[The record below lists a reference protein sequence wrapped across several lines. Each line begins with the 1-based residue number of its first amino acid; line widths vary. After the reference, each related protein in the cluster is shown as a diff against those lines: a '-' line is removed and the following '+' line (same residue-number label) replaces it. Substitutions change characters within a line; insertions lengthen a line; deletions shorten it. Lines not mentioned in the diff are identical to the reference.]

1 MMNANNSSQ
10 ELSGQVA
17 LVTGAAINTGSTI
30 AKTLAG
36 AGAAVVVNYRSSKEA
51 ARETVRVIESSGG
64 RAIAV
69 QADVCNQADVQR
81 LVEETVRA
89 FGPPSVLVNNAN
101 VRSFRPLME
110 ITPELWRE
118 TLGPT
123 LEGTLF
129 CVQACVPHMRKLGG
143 GAIINIGGGS
153 GHTGVPKRTH
163 VAAAKAGLAGMTGAL
178 AAELAPDNIAV
189 NNIVPGRIETPR
201 PERAT
206 SMPGL
211 HVSPMGRSCR
221 QQEIADL
228 VRFLAGSGC
237 LQCRS
242 QAHHSQSYRSRQENC
257 IG

>member
-1 MMNANNSSQ
+1 MNASHGSR

-17 LVTGAAINTGSTI
+17 IVTGAGVNTGSTI
-30 AKTLAG
+30 AKTLAD
-36 AGAAVVVNYRSSKEA
+36 AGAAVVINYRSSKEGA
-51 ARETVRVIESSGG
+51 LKTVRMIESADG

-69 QADVCNQADVQR
+69 QADVCKQVDVKR
-81 LVEETVRA
+81 LVDETVNA

-110 ITPELWRE
+110 ITPDIWRD

-129 CVQACVPHMRKLGG
+129 CVQACVPHMRKIGG

-153 GHTGVPKRTH
+153 GHTGVPNRTH

-178 AAELAPDNIAV
+178 AAELAPDNISV

-201 PERAT
+201 PDGT
-206 SMPGL
+206 GPMPGL
-211 HVSPMGRSCR
+211 HASPMGRSCR

-228 VRFLAGSGC
+228 VRFLAGPGCRYMSGQM
-237 LQCRS
+237 LHVNGARYVTI
-242 QAHHSQSYRSRQENC
+242 A
-257 IG
+257 

>member
-1 MMNANNSSQ
+1 MMNANNTSQ
-10 ELSGQVA
+10 ELSGQVVI
-17 LVTGAAINTGSTI
+17 VTGAAMNTGSTI
-30 AKTLAG
+30 ARTLAG
-36 AGAAVVVNYRSSKEA
+36 AGAAVAVNYRSSKDA
-51 ARETVRVIESSGG
+51 ALETVREIESAGG

-69 QADVCNQADVQR
+69 QANVCNQADVER
-81 LVEETVRA
+81 LVDETVMA
-89 FGPPSVLVNNAN
+89 FGPPSILVNNAN

-110 ITPELWRE
+110 ITLELWRE

-123 LEGTLF
+123 LEGTLL

-153 GHTGVPKRTH
+153 GHSGVPKRAH

-178 AAELAPDNIAV
+178 AAELAPDNITV

-201 PERAT
+201 PDSAGAI
-206 SMPGL
+206 PGL
-211 HVSPMGRSCR
+211 HPSPMGRSCR

-237 LQCRS
+237 RYMSGQMLHVNGARYVTI
-242 QAHHSQSYRSRQENC
+242 A
-257 IG
+257 